1 MHNDKSHSGLLYL
14 VGLGPGADKV
24 LTPAARA
31 ALEDSDAVVGFRA
44 YVDQVAGLLAGKQL
58 VAMEL
63 GQELERAERAVDLA
77 FAGKRVA
84 VVS

>member
-1 MHNDKSHSGLLYL
+1 MSSGNSNSGLLYL

-44 YVDQVAGLLAGKQL
+44 YRDQVAGLLEGKVL

-63 GQELERAERAVDLA
+63 GQELERAERAVP
-77 FAGKRVA
+77 F
-84 VVS
+84 STTCCMPH